1 MLTCLRRAPTDLAQL
16 GLHGDLH
23 SCRHRSEKGVQMS
36 TRPDEVMLG
45 VRIPLEL
52 RRAIK
57 RYVVDRD
64 TSVEALVNEL
74 LKATVSEG
82 AGQAKEG

>member
-1 MLTCLRRAPTDLAQL
+1 MVICTRADTDQKR
-16 GLHGDLH
+16 DF
-23 SCRHRSEKGVQMS
+23 KMS

-52 RRAIK
+52 RRAVK
-57 RYVVDRD
+57 RYVADRD

-74 LKATVSEG
+74 LEATVAEG
-82 AGQAKEG
+82 AGNAKEG